1 MSYYGIVAK
10 VKKDSIA
17 EEIGLMPGDKIL
29 AVNDIPMTDIIDFSF
44 ATADEEIELL
54 IENTDGEQELIGFD
68 KDYGEDMGIMFESA
82 VFDKIA
88 RCKNRCLF
96 CFIEQMA
103 PHMRKS
109 LYVKDDDY
117 RLSFMNGNFITL
129 TNMTKEDYA
138 RIYRLHLSPLYISV
152 HTTNG
157 QLRADMLRNP
167 DAVHIKE
174 QLRELASHNIDMN
187 IQIVLCPDFNDKE
200 ELEKTLTDLYELR
213 DNILSVAI
221 VPVGLTKHR
230 EKCYPLRTFTAEEA
244 RDLVRSITAWQS
256 RAREE
261 LGESFVHISDE
272 FYLMAGE
279 PFPSAEVYDGYP
291 QIENGIGLSR
301 SFVDEWNYYV
311 HELASASYD
320 NPTTLYVVCGTS
332 GEKVLRPLF
341 EAIDIPNLT
350 IRLIAVTNRFFGDKI
365 TVTGLLTGGDIAERL
380 LADSHIAEGDGL
392 LIPCTC
398 LKAEEEL
405 FLDDTTVADLETKLN
420 MPVRI
425 FDSAHAL
432 QGEFGNWHHDK
443 GGTADE

>member
-1 MSYYGIVAK
+1 MSYYGVVAK

-17 EEIGLMPGDKIL
+17 EEIGLLPGDKIL
-29 AVNDIPMTDIIDFSF
+29 AVNDMPMTDIIDFSF
-44 ATADEEIELL
+44 ATADEEIEML
-54 IENTDGEQELIGFD
+54 IEHADGEQEIIGFD
-68 KDYGEDMGIMFESA
+68 KDYGEDMGILFESA
-82 VFDKIA
+82 VFDKIS
-88 RCKNRCLF
+88 RCRNRCLF

-103 PHMRKS
+103 PKMRKS

-129 TNMTKEDYA
+129 TNMTEEDYA

-157 QLRADMLRNP
+157 QLRGEMLRNP

-174 QLRELASHNIDMN
+174 QLKELASHNIDMN

-244 RDLVRSITAWQS
+244 RDLVKSITAWQM

-279 PFPSAEVYDGYP
+279 PFPTAEIYDGYP

-311 HELASASYD
+311 HELSTASYD
-320 NPTTLYVVCGTS
+320 EPTTLYVICGTS

-341 EAIDIPNLT
+341 DAIEIPNLT
-350 IRLIAVTNRFFGDKI
+350 IRLIAVTNQFFGEKI
-365 TVTGLLTGGDIAERL
+365 TVTGLLTGNDIAERL
-380 LADSHIAEGDGL
+380 LADEAIASGDGL

-398 LKAEEEL
+398 LKSEEDI
-405 FLDDTTVADLETKLN
+405 FLDDTNITELEAKLN
-420 MPVRI
+420 MPVRV

-432 QGEFGNWHHDK
+432 QQAFGNWHK
-443 GGTADE
+443 NEGGTADE

>member
-1 MSYYGIVAK
+1 MSYYGVVAK
-10 VKKDSIA
+10 VKKDSVA
-17 EEIGLMPGDKIL
+17 DEIGLMPGDKIL
-29 AVNDIPMTDIIDFSF
+29 AVNDMPMTDIIDFSF
-44 ATADEEIELL
+44 ATVDEEIEML
-54 IENTDGEQELIGFD
+54 IENTAGEQELIGFD

-82 VFDKIA
+82 VFDKIS

-103 PHMRKS
+103 PKMRKS

-117 RLSFMNGNFITL
+117 RLSFLNGNFITL
-129 TNMTKEDYA
+129 TNMTEEDYA

-157 QLRADMLRNP
+157 DLRAKMLRNP
-167 DAVHIKE
+167 DADHIKE
-174 QLRELASHNIDMN
+174 QLQELASHNIDMN

-244 RDLVRSITAWQS
+244 RALVKSITAWQA

-279 PFPSAEVYDGYP
+279 PFPPAEVYDGYP

-311 HELASASYD
+311 HELQSASYD
-320 NPTTLYVVCGTS
+320 ESTTLYVVCGTS

-341 EAIDIPNLT
+341 DSLDIPNLT
-350 IRLIAVTNRFFGDKI
+350 IRLLAIENRFFGEKI
-365 TVTGLLTGGDIAERL
+365 TVTGLLTGGDIADRV
-380 LADSHIAEGDGL
+380 LAENALGEGSGL

-398 LKAEEEL
+398 LQAEEDH
-405 FLDDTTVADLETKLN
+405 FLDDMTLTELETKIN
-420 MPVRI
+420 MPIRV
-425 FDSAHAL
+425 FESAHEL
-432 QGEFGNWHHDK
+432 QQSFGNWHK
-443 GGTADE
+443 A

>member
-1 MSYYGIVAK
+1 MSYYGVVAK

-17 EEIGLMPGDKIL
+17 EEIGLLPGDKIL

-44 ATADEEIELL
+44 ATADEEIEML
-54 IENTDGEQELIGFD
+54 IEHTDGEQELIGFD
-68 KDYGEDMGIMFESA
+68 KDYGEDMGILFESA
-82 VFDKIA
+82 VFDKIS
-88 RCKNRCLF
+88 RCRNRCLF

-103 PHMRKS
+103 PKMRKS

-129 TNMTKEDYA
+129 TNMTEEDYA

-157 QLRADMLRNP
+157 QLRGEMLRNP

-174 QLRELASHNIDMN
+174 QLKELASHNIDMN

-230 EKCYPLRTFTAEEA
+230 KKCYPLRTFTAEEA
-244 RDLVRSITAWQS
+244 RDLVKSITAWQT

-279 PFPSAEVYDGYP
+279 PFPTAEIYDGYP

-301 SFVDEWNYYV
+301 SFVDEWNYYL
-311 HELASASYD
+311 HELSTASYD
-320 NPTTLYVVCGTS
+320 KPTTLYVICGTS

-341 EAIDIPNLT
+341 EAIKIPNLT
-350 IRLIAVTNRFFGDKI
+350 IRLIAVTNQFFGEKI
-365 TVTGLLTGGDIAERL
+365 TVTGLLTGNDIAERL
-380 LADSHIAEGDGL
+380 LADEDIANGDGL
-392 LIPCTC
+392 LLPCTC
-398 LKAEEEL
+398 LKSEEDI
-405 FLDDTTVADLETKLN
+405 FLDDTTLTELETKIK
-420 MPVRI
+420 MPIRV
-425 FDSAHAL
+425 FDSAHVL
-432 QGEFGNWHHDK
+432 QGYFGNWHK
-443 GGTADE
+443 A

>member
-1 MSYYGIVAK
+1 MSYYGVVAK
-10 VKKDSIA
+10 VKPNSVADD
-17 EEIGLMPGDKIL
+17 IGLQPGDKIL
-29 AVNDIPMTDIIDFSF
+29 AVNDMPLTDIIDFSF

-54 IENTDGEQELIGFD
+54 IETADGEQELIEFD
-68 KDYGEDMGIMFESA
+68 KEYGEDMGILFESA
-82 VFDKIA
+82 VFDRIS
-88 RCKNRCLF
+88 RCKNRCTF

-103 PHMRKS
+103 PNMRKS

-129 TNMTKEDYA
+129 TNMTEEDYA
-138 RIYRLHLSPLYISV
+138 RIYRLHLSPLYVSV

-157 QLRADMLRNP
+157 QLRSEMLRNP

-174 QLRELASHNIDMN
+174 QLKELAEHQID
-187 IQIVLCPDFNDKE
+187 IHVQIVLCPDYNDKE

-230 EKCYPLRTFTAEEA
+230 ERCHPLRTFTAEEA
-244 RDLVRSITAWQS
+244 KDVVKTITAWQEKA
-256 RAREE
+256 RAE

-272 FYLMAGE
+272 FYLMADE
-279 PFPSAEVYDGYP
+279 PFPTAEIYDGYP

-301 SFVDEWNYYV
+301 SFVDEWNYYI
-311 HELASASYD
+311 HEIASASYKE
-320 NPTTLYVVCGTS
+320 PTTLFVICGTS

-341 EAIDIPNLT
+341 DAVNIPNLT
-350 IRLIAVTNRFFGDKI
+350 IRLIAVTNEFFGDKI
-365 TVTGLLTGGDIAERL
+365 TVTGLLTGTDIANRL
-380 LADSHIAEGDGL
+380 LKETDITQGKGL

-398 LKAEEEL
+398 LKAEEDV
-405 FLDDTTVADLETKLN
+405 FLDDTTVRDLETKLN
-420 MPVRI
+420 MPVRV

-432 QGEFGNWHHDK
+432 QGYLGNWQMK
-443 GGTADE
+443 

>member
-1 MSYYGIVAK
+1 MSYYGVVAK
-10 VKKDSIA
+10 IKEGSIA
-17 EEIGLMPGDKIL
+17 EEIGLQPGDKIL
-29 AVNDIPMTDIIDFSF
+29 AVNDMPVTDIIDFSF
-44 ATADEEIELL
+44 ACADEEIDLL
-54 IENTDGEQELIGFD
+54 IETTDGEQELISFD
-68 KDYGEDMGIMFESA
+68 KDYGEDMGILFESA
-82 VFDKIA
+82 VFDRIS
-88 RCKNRCLF
+88 RCKNRCTF

-129 TNMTKEDYA
+129 TNMTEEDYA
-138 RIYRLHLSPLYISV
+138 RIYRLHLSPLYVSV

-157 QLRADMLRNP
+157 QLRSEMLRNP

-174 QLRELASHNIDMN
+174 QLKELAAHNID
-187 IQIVLCPDFNDKE
+187 IHVQIVLCPDHNDKE

-230 EKCYPLRTFTAEEA
+230 EKCYPLRTFTADEA
-244 RDLVRSITAWQS
+244 KDIVKSITAWQAKA
-256 RAREE
+256 RAE
-261 LGESFVHISDE
+261 LGESFVYISDE
-272 FYLMAGE
+272 FYLMANE
-279 PFPSAEVYDGYP
+279 PFPTAEMYDGYP

-320 NPTTLYVVCGTS
+320 EPTTVCIVCGTS
-332 GEKVLRPLF
+332 AEKVLRPLF
-341 EAIDIPNLT
+341 DAVQIPNLT
-350 IRLIAVTNRFFGDKI
+350 IKLIPVTNEFFGDKI
-365 TVTGLLTGGDIAERL
+365 TVTGLLTGGDIMNRL
-380 LADSHIAEGDGL
+380 LQEKDIAGGSGL

-398 LKAEEEL
+398 LKAEEEI
-405 FLDDTTVADLETKLN
+405 FLDDMTVTELETKLN
-420 MPVRI
+420 MAVRV

-432 QGEFGNWHHDK
+432 QGYL
-443 GGTADE
+443 GGLNTK

>member
-1 MSYYGIVAK
+1 MSYYGVVAK

-17 EEIGLMPGDKIL
+17 EEIGLLPGDKIL
-29 AVNDIPMTDIIDFSF
+29 AVNDMPMTDIIDFSF
-44 ATADEEIELL
+44 ATADEEIEML
-54 IENTDGEQELIGFD
+54 IEHADGEQEIIGFD
-68 KDYGEDMGIMFESA
+68 KDYGEDMGILFESA
-82 VFDKIA
+82 VFDKIS
-88 RCKNRCLF
+88 RCRNRCLF

-103 PHMRKS
+103 PKMRKS

-129 TNMTKEDYA
+129 TNMTEEDYA

-157 QLRADMLRNP
+157 QLRGEMLRNP

-174 QLRELASHNIDMN
+174 QLKELASHNIDMN

-244 RDLVRSITAWQS
+244 RDLVKSITAWQT

-279 PFPSAEVYDGYP
+279 PFPTAEIYDGYP

-301 SFVDEWNYYV
+301 SFVDEWNYYL
-311 HELASASYD
+311 HELSTASYD
-320 NPTTLYVVCGTS
+320 KPTTLYVICGIS

-341 EAIDIPNLT
+341 EAIEIPNLT
-350 IRLIAVTNRFFGDKI
+350 IRLIAVTNQFFGEKI
-365 TVTGLLTGGDIAERL
+365 TVTGLLTGNDIAERL
-380 LADSHIAEGDGL
+380 LADESIASGDGL

-398 LKAEEEL
+398 LKSEEDI
-405 FLDDTTVADLETKLN
+405 FLDDTTITELEAKLN
-420 MPVRI
+420 MPVRV

-432 QGEFGNWHHDK
+432 QQAFGNWHK
-443 GGTADE
+443 NEGGTADE